1 MEYSTFIKN
10 IEKERNVKIKVKGTD
25 VGKPNVFNKN
35 LLILKKGLINH
46 FVEGK
51 DFLNTIRE
59 NQELIDYQIIKK
71 RTAKTKYMNKDT
83 LEILPDKVLR
93 LFPVTK
99 NGICIV
105 NDKFASIP
113 EVPDQVIIVKDNILG
128 YDYILEENG
137 INISGGQRQRI
148 ILARS
153 LLKNSKIIMIDEGFN
168 QIDIKLEREILL
180 DIFRYFHDR
189 TFIIISHRIEN
200 SDLYNRVIKIDNG
213 FVNMIEEV
221 YNE

>member
-1 MEYSTFIKN
+1 MDYSTFIKN

-113 EVPDQVIIVKDNILG
+113 EVPDQVIIVKDNILNMTINDIPYFDINYYINAFNDKIESWTIG
-128 YDYILEENG
+128 NNILEDINDNIYDEN
-137 INISGGQRQRI
+137 
-148 ILARS
+148 
-153 LLKNSKIIMIDEGFN
+153 
-168 QIDIKLEREILL
+168 
-180 DIFRYFHDR
+180 
-189 TFIIISHRIEN
+189 
-200 SDLYNRVIKIDNG
+200 
-213 FVNMIEEV
+213 
-221 YNE
+221 